1 MHRKRSLLQK
11 FGSLKI
17 KLHSINFDGDVL
29 GQIEIWLEQKS
40 TLEEIKIL
48 RTVKSLRLLLT
59 LF

>member
-1 MHRKRSLLQK
+1 MQRKRSLLKK
-11 FGSLKI
+11 FGSSKI

>member
-11 FGSLKI
+11 FGSSKI

-29 GQIEIWLEQKS
+29 GLIEIWFEQKS

-48 RTVKSLRLLLT
+48 RTVKSLRLL
-59 LF
+59 